1 MAKRGR
7 KPKGDNNNI
16 YFGQTEEDL
25 ILQYI
30 SAETKEEKERL
41 YVEVGPIFKKLIE
54 SIIRRYKLFV
64 PDESFQEIFD
74 DTLSFL
80 LTKLEKFTPGKYKAY
95 SYYGTICKNYLIGRI
110 QTFKKELERNPLYDT
125 VSEDIVNN
133 LRYAFSPTVSNDG
146 VATDIVNNLSK
157 RIAEILETDSKEL
170 NENEKKIGKALIEL
184 FDNID
189 DIMAERGS
197 NKLNKSIVL
206 YFLREHTGLDTP
218 CIRANMKRFKRE
230 FLLIKEEVIS
240 S

>member
-7 KPKGDNNNI
+7 KPKDPGTKI
-16 YFGQTEEDL
+16 YFGKAEEEL
-25 ILQYI
+25 ILRYI
-30 SAETKEEKERL
+30 SAETKEEKEEL
-41 YVEVGPIFKKLIE
+41 YLEVGPIFKKLIE

-80 LTKLEKFTPGKYKAY
+80 LTKLDKFTPGKFKAY

-110 QTFKKELERNPLYDT
+110 QSFKKELERNPLYDS
-125 VSEDIVNN
+125 VSEEFTNN
-133 LRYAFSPTVSNDG
+133 LRYSYSPTVVNDG
-146 VATDIVNNLSK
+146 IATDIVRK
-157 RIAEILETDSKEL
+157 MATRIAEIIENEGESL
-170 NENEKKIGKALIEL
+170 NPNEKKIGYALIDL
-184 FDNID
+184 FENID
-189 DIMAERGS
+189 DIMAEKGS

-206 YFLREHTGLDTP
+206 YFLREQTGLDTP